1 MARLLFFRDGPSPA
15 PRLDSPPLFAA
26 RLRQTR
32 TRIGRV
38 DDCDV
43 VLPDDAVSRSHCL
56 VDQQD
61 GEYMVVDRSSNG
73 TFLNGERVQRS
84 KLVHGDRLRIGPFL
98 VLCDLKDAESA
109 RPTEEA
115 QPEHRHE
122 ELVAADEEVAV
133 QEAFLVVTRGPA
145 EGEITRLK
153 GGRIAVGG
161 AGSKVVIKDAGLV
174 RDHVRVRLLHGRTLV
189 EPGQGAAF
197 VGGVRVRDV
206 FPLFP
211 GEDVRIGSTEFV
223 VRWDEHVEQPSAEH
237 FGDMVGNTEVMRRV
251 FGVLRRVAAHH
262 APVLLLGESG
272 TGKELAARGVHD
284 ASPRSGRPFVAVNCG
299 AIAQNLFEAELFGHE
314 KGAFTG
320 AADRRDGAFQRADG
334 GTLFLDEIGELPEDA
349 QAKLLRV
356 LESGEVRRVGGAD
369 VSFPDVRVVAATN
382 RDLQVDVKAGRFRG
396 DLYFRLAV
404 LAVRLPALHERI
416 DDVPVIA
423 RATARRIHPDMTID
437 DDAMD
442 ALKAHSW
449 PGNARELRNVL
460 TRAFV
465 LTGPRVQLDSLLFN
479 PLEPSSPRPVPTL
492 VGLAAERPLPVLDVA
507 ERTAL
512 EAAMLRAGQN
522 RSAAAKDLGIPRSSL
537 LYKLKRFGL
546 G

>member
-56 VDQQD
+56 VDQLD

-84 KLVHGDRLRIGPFL
+84 KLAHGDRLRVGPFL

-115 QPEHRHE
+115 QPEQRHE

-133 QEAFLVVTRGPA
+133 QEALLVVTRGPG

-161 AGSKVVIKDAGLV
+161 AGSKVVLQDAGLV

-197 VGGVRVRDV
+197 VGSVRVRDV

-211 GEDVRIGSTEFV
+211 GEEVRIGNTEFV
-223 VRWDEHVEQPSAEH
+223 IRWDERVEQPSAER
-237 FGDMVGNTEVMRRV
+237 FGDMVGNTDVMRRA

-334 GTLFLDEIGELPEDA
+334 GTLFLDEIGELPEEA

-396 DLYFRLAV
+396 DLFFRLAV

-423 RATARRIHPDMTID
+423 RATAKRIHPDMTID
-437 DDAMD
+437 DDAME

-465 LTGPRVQLDSLLFN
+465 LSGPRVQLDSLMFN
-479 PLEPSSPRPVPTL
+479 PLEPSGPRPVPTL
-492 VGLAAERPLPVLDVA
+492 VGLAAERPLAVLDVA

-512 EAAMLRAGQN
+512 EAAMARSGQN
-522 RSAAAKDLGIPRSSL
+522 RSAAAKELGIPRSSL

>member
-1 MARLLFFRDGPSPA
+1 MARLLFFRDGREPA
-15 PRLDSPPLFAA
+15 ADIAAAPLFVA

-43 VLPDDAVSRSHCL
+43 VLPDDAVSRSHC
-56 VDQQD
+56 VIDQQD

-73 TFLNGERVQRS
+73 TFLNGERIQRS
-84 KLVHGDRLRIGPFL
+84 RLSDGDRLRVGPFT
-98 VLCDLKDAESA
+98 VICDLKDPTSA

-115 QPEHRHE
+115 QSEQRDE
-122 ELVAADEEVAV
+122 ELVAADADLAV
-133 QEAFLVVTRGPA
+133 QEAFLLITRGPG
-145 EGEITRLK
+145 EGELIRLK
-153 GGRIAVGG
+153 GGKITIGG
-161 AGSKVVIKDAGLV
+161 PGSKVVLREASLV
-174 RDHVRVRLLHGRTLV
+174 REHVRLRLLHGRTLI
-189 EPGQGAAF
+189 EPGLGAAF

-206 FPLFP
+206 FPLYP
-211 GEDVRIGSTEFV
+211 GEEVRIGSTEFM
-223 VRWDEHVEQPSAEH
+223 VRWDERVEQPTAEH
-237 FGDMVGNTEVMRRV
+237 FGDMVGNTEAMRRV
-251 FGVLRRVAAHH
+251 FGILRRISAHH

-272 TGKELAARGVHD
+272 TGKELAARAVHD
-284 ASPRSGRPFVAVNCG
+284 ASPRAGRPFVAVNCG

-320 AADRRDGAFQRADG
+320 ASERRDGAFHRADG

-382 RDLQVDVKAGRFRG
+382 RDLCSDAQRGRFRS

-404 LAVRLPALHERI
+404 LAVRLPALHERR
-416 DDVPVIA
+416 DDIPVIA
-423 RATARRIHPDMTID
+423 RAVARRIHPDMYID
-437 DDAMD
+437 DDAME
-442 ALKAHSW
+442 ALKSHDW

-465 LTGPRVQLDSLLFN
+465 LTGPHVELESLLFN
-479 PLEPSSPRPVPTL
+479 PLDAPAARVRAPGL
-492 VGLAAERPLPVLDVA
+492 VGERPMPALDQA
-507 ERTAL
+507 ERTLLEGAL
-512 EAAMLRAGQN
+512 SRSGQN

-537 LYKLKRFGL
+537 IYKLKRFGL